1 MPKKPNSHG
10 DLQNYVPP
18 GNGDASGEYADGEGS
33 NIHYFDPESFGKG
46 KGETEPKK
54 EEGHI
59 EVSQGEPKGGNFSKY
74 LETFKE
80 AKGVTRDGLKGVYET
95 GTEDARGVIDAL
107 IADGYKITPIRG
119 RDNFSGIGVELS
131 RGTVAGESSRNNGE
145 VFYHEFHHAADNW
158 LAKDVT
164 EEEYNEALP
173 SIIGTRKAM
182 SIPGM
187 LDAALAKSHG
197 SAIIK
202 TSNGKT
208 LYQTILDE
216 VNRNKVAE
224 VSKAYREAQ
233 DAAWRDA
240 VGMTLAEQ
248 TQKENEVKKRI
259 SEQAK
264 SEGFAE
270 WTGPY
275 WERVRQLQDQDP
287 EYKKLQ
293 EVWKK
298 GRDAER
304 EISKDWVS
312 LSDTCEGGGGAAFY
326 GGHGHSYWKSGMGR
340 GTKLHRGAE
349 FLAEYGSAYSR
360 RNGSGKKELELLRK
374 YFPES
379 SKAAEELCERA
390 IKKSKGAK

>member
-107 IADGYKITPIRG
+107 IADGYKITPISG
-119 RDNFSGIGVELS
+119 RDNFFGHEVNLTQGTVEHELS
-131 RGTVAGESSRNNGE
+131 RNKGE
-145 VFYHEFHHAADNW
+145 VFYHEFHHAIDDW
-158 LAKDVT
+158 LAKDAT
-164 EEEYNEALP
+164 DEEYEEALP
-173 SIIGTRKAM
+173 SIIGKSKGANAM
-182 SIPGM
+182 IDG
-187 LDAALAKSHG
+187 AWAKSYG
-197 SAIIK
+197 SAILK
-202 TSNGKT
+202 TSSGKT
-208 LYQTILDE
+208 LFQTILGEIKGSELYYRILKDFHDDE
-216 VNRNKVAE
+216 N
-224 VSKAYREAQ
+224 
-233 DAAWRDA
+233 AAWKKA
-240 VGMTLAEQ
+240 IGMTHDEFL
-248 TQKENEVKKRI
+248 TKRD
-259 SEQAK
+259 EADARLKAK
-264 SEGFAE
+264 ALSEGLNE

-275 WERVRQLQDQDP
+275 WERIRELRDADE
-287 EYKKLQ
+287 EYKKL
-293 EVWKK
+293 EALDYK
-298 GRDAER
+298 GRKAAIEA
-304 EISKDWVS
+304 KKKWVGI
-312 LSDTCEGGGGAAFY
+312 SDTIEGAGGVAFY
-326 GGHGHSYWKSGMGR
+326 GGHGASYWKSGTRR

-349 FLAEYGSAYSR
+349 FIAEYGSAYSR
-360 RNGSGKKELELLRK
+360 RNGNGKEELELFRK